1 MYPHYTKEKGTNQDS
16 RQNAFM
22 NHMNV
27 ILFQIIKPEQQTW
40 FYTEEIGQK
49 EMDMQK

>member
-1 MYPHYTKEKGTNQDS
+1 
-16 RQNAFM
+16 M